1 MEKDE
6 PEKSKL
12 FMSHVALKENET
24 EKQIKTQIKPSIYK
38 IKIKKTNENLN
49 QDNNSSKKELSNYL
63 EGNKT
68 IYEDN
73 NTKYLDK
80 NIKEIKNEIN
90 NENKG
95 VNNRYNYYENKDGNE
110 DYDISENNTPHEKPD
125 KNLFIKKNNL
135 GEKINNNNL
144 QLSSEL
150 NKILQSTNKKDVKFL
165 KEENENENMEKNYD
179 EISNKKKKEIDDIE
193 KILEKEY
200 IPHKKYINKTN
211 LFIILFSIG
220 IILSLISSCICFF
233 LELYSNQDVLIII
246 GALSFFSIIIY
257 ILWIIFILKDKAY
270 VLLIINSKG
279 NPEKINNSKYR
290 KFILLI
296 IYLIITILN
305 YFIVFML
312 VNTLYLNNTKL
323 SIKGKAYD
331 INQWIELFSDKNY
344 SEIIQSFEHN
354 NIIFLIFAWL
364 NYILM
369 FVIFIYQFCL
379 LINYQLV
386 KSTLQILCF
395 LAIQG
400 GLYQIYLSL
409 HCFIFRDITSDEGIK
424 ISWVTPGTMVTGG
437 LAIILGIYG
446 FYVFFTENKRGIIF
460 FQIACVVQYILL
472 LVFVVGLGSIEDKFY
487 NYKKAFI
494 YNRYFG

>member
-179 EISNKKKKEIDDIE
+179 EISNKKKER
-193 KILEKEY
+193 
-200 IPHKKYINKTN
+200 N
-211 LFIILFSIG
+211 
-220 IILSLISSCICFF
+220 
-233 LELYSNQDVLIII
+233 
-246 GALSFFSIIIY
+246 
-257 ILWIIFILKDKAY
+257 
-270 VLLIINSKG
+270 
-279 NPEKINNSKYR
+279 
-290 KFILLI
+290 
-296 IYLIITILN
+296 
-305 YFIVFML
+305 
-312 VNTLYLNNTKL
+312 
-323 SIKGKAYD
+323 
-331 INQWIELFSDKNY
+331 
-344 SEIIQSFEHN
+344 
-354 NIIFLIFAWL
+354 
-364 NYILM
+364 
-369 FVIFIYQFCL
+369 
-379 LINYQLV
+379 
-386 KSTLQILCF
+386 
-395 LAIQG
+395 
-400 GLYQIYLSL
+400 
-409 HCFIFRDITSDEGIK
+409 
-424 ISWVTPGTMVTGG
+424 
-437 LAIILGIYG
+437 
-446 FYVFFTENKRGIIF
+446 
-460 FQIACVVQYILL
+460 
-472 LVFVVGLGSIEDKFY
+472 
-487 NYKKAFI
+487 
-494 YNRYFG
+494 